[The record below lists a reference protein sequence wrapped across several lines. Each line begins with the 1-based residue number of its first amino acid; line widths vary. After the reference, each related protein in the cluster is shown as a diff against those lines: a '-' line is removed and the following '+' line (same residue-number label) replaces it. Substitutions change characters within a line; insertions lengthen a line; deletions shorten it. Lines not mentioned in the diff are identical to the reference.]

1 MSLWDRIDEESK
13 GSLEALWEA
22 LPGGL
27 NGIPD
32 IVTRRAAMSASRAAA
47 PKGEYP
53 DLTVSVHTYSGPGG
67 DLSLRLYR
75 PNDAASPGPGLIY
88 IHGGGMI
95 MGDLDSQ
102 DENMREAATA
112 LGIPIASID
121 YRKAPEHPYPAAPED
136 CYAGVCW
143 VFEHATDLGMDTS
156 NIGLMGASAGG
167 GLALAVAL
175 MLRDRGGPALNYL
188 LPIYPM
194 IDDRHATAS
203 SHEVIDIGIWDRA
216 GSIEAW
222 GLYLAGAEADAYAAP
237 ARAEDLSGLPP
248 SYIDVGDLDL
258 FRDEDIT
265 LAQRLSAAGV
275 PVEFHLWTGA
285 YHASEL
291 FAPKARLSQ
300 QIWNTRYQAI
310 RRMAGLAESALGS
323 H

>member
-13 GSLEALWEA
+13 GPLEALWEA

-32 IVTRRAAMSASRAAA
+32 IIARRAAMSASRAAA
-47 PKGEYP
+47 PKSDFP
-53 DLTVSVHTYSGPGG
+53 DLTVTTHTYPGPGG

-75 PNDAASPGPGLIY
+75 PNEAPAAGAGLIY

-112 LGIPIASID
+112 LGIPVASID

-143 VFEHATDLGMDTS
+143 VFQHAADLGMDS
-156 NIGLMGASAGG
+156 RNIGLMGASAGG

-175 MLRDRGGPALNYL
+175 MLRDQEGPALKYL

-194 IDDRHATAS
+194 IDDRHETTS
-203 SHEVIDIGIWDRA
+203 SHEVVDIGIWDRA

-222 GLYLAGAEADAYAAP
+222 GWYLGGAEADAYAAP
-237 ARAEDLSGLPP
+237 ARANDLSGLPP
-248 SYIDVGDLDL
+248 TYIDVGDLDL
-258 FRDEDIT
+258 FRDEDIAIT
-265 LAQRLSAAGV
+265 QRLSAAGV

-291 FAPKARLSQ
+291 FAPHARLSQ
-300 QIWNTRYQAI
+300 RIWQTRYTAI
-310 RRMAGLAESALGS
+310 RRLAGLSD

>member
-13 GSLEALWEA
+13 GPLEALWEE

-32 IVTRRAAMSASRAAA
+32 IVARRAAMSASRAAA

-143 VFEHATDLGMDTS
+143 VFEHATDLGMDIS

-175 MLRDRGGPALNYL
+175 MLRDRDGPALKYL

-203 SHEVIDIGIWDRA
+203 SHEVVDIGIWDRA

-222 GLYLAGAEADAYAAP
+222 RWYLGGAEADAYAAP

-300 QIWNTRYQAI
+300 QIWTTRYQAI
-310 RRMAGLAESALGS
+310 RRMAGLAE
-323 H
+323 

>member
-1 MSLWDRIDEESK
+1 MSLWDRIDAESK
-13 GSLEALWEA
+13 PALDILWEA

-27 NGIPD
+27 NSIPD
-32 IVTRRAAMSASRAAA
+32 IVARRAAYEAFRAAA

-53 DLTVSVHTYSGPGG
+53 DLHVSDHSYYGPDG
-67 DLSLRLYR
+67 DLSLRLYQ
-75 PNDAASPGPGLIY
+75 PQHATTPAPGLIY

-95 MGDLDSQ
+95 MGNLESQ
-102 DENMREAATA
+102 DEVLKTTA
-112 LGIPIASID
+112 SELGMPIASLD

-143 VFEHATDLGMDTS
+143 VFDNATALGMDIN

-167 GLALAVAL
+167 GLALATAL
-175 MLRDRGGPALNYL
+175 MLRDREGPELRYL

-194 IDDRHATAS
+194 IDDRHHTAS
-203 SHEVIDIGIWDRA
+203 SKTVLDIGIWDRE

-222 GLYLAGAEADAYAAP
+222 NWYLGDSTPDAYAAP

-248 SYIDVGDLDL
+248 TYIDVGDLDL
-258 FRDEDIT
+258 FRDEDI
-265 LAQRLSAAGV
+265 LIAQRLSAAGV

-291 FAPKARLSQ
+291 FAPQAALSQ
-300 QIWNTRYQAI
+300 HIWATRYAAI
-310 RRMAGLAESALGS
+310 RRFAGIDS
-323 H
+323 

>member
-13 GSLEALWEA
+13 GPLEALWEA

-32 IVTRRAAMSASRAAA
+32 IVARRAAMSASRAAA
-47 PKGEYP
+47 PKGDFP
-53 DLTVSVHTYSGPGG
+53 NLTVTMHTYPGQG
-67 DLSLRLYR
+67 GELSLRLYR
-75 PNDAASPGPGLIY
+75 PNEAPAAGPGLIY

-112 LGIPIASID
+112 LGMPIASID

-143 VFEHATDLGMDTS
+143 VFEHAADLGMDTR

-175 MLRDRGGPALNYL
+175 MLRDREGPALKYL

-194 IDDRHATAS
+194 IDDRHETTS
-203 SHEVIDIGIWDRA
+203 SHEVVDIGIWDRA

-222 GLYLAGAEADAYAAP
+222 GWYLGDAEADAYAAP

-248 SYIDVGDLDL
+248 TYIDVGDLDL
-258 FRDEDIT
+258 FRDEDIAIT
-265 LAQRLSAAGV
+265 QRLSAAGV

-291 FAPKARLSQ
+291 FAPNARLSQ
-300 QIWNTRYQAI
+300 RIWQTRYTAI
-310 RRMAGLAESALGS
+310 RRLAGLPD

>member
-1 MSLWDRIDEESK
+1 MSLWNRIDKESK
-13 GSLEALWEA
+13 GPLEALWEA

-47 PKGEYP
+47 PKADFPNLDVTEQTYAGP
-53 DLTVSVHTYSGPGG
+53 AGDLT
-67 DLSLRLYR
+67 LRLYQAKSA
-75 PNDAASPGPGLIY
+75 PSKGQGLIY

-102 DENMREAATA
+102 DENMREAATS
-112 LGIPIASID
+112 LDMPIASID

-143 VFEHATDLGMDTS
+143 VFEHAAELGMDKD

-175 MLRDRGGPALNYL
+175 MLRDRGGPKLKYL

-194 IDDRHATAS
+194 IDDRHKTSS
-203 SHEVIDIGIWDRA
+203 SHEVVDLGIWDRA
-216 GSIEAW
+216 GSLEAW
-222 GLYLAGAEADAYAAP
+222 GWYLGDTEPDSYAAP

-248 SYIDVGDLDL
+248 AYIDVGDLDL
-258 FRDEDIT
+258 FRDEDIV

-291 FAPKARLSQ
+291 FAPQAALSQ
-300 QIWNTRYQAI
+300 RIWATRYTAI
-310 RRMAGLAESALGS
+310 RRLAGIQS
-323 H
+323 

>member
-13 GSLEALWEA
+13 GPLEALWEA

-32 IVTRRAAMSASRAAA
+32 IVARRAAMSASRAAA

-67 DLSLRLYR
+67 DLSLRLYL
-75 PNDAASPGPGLIY
+75 PNDAASLGPGLIY

-143 VFEHATDLGMDTS
+143 VFEHATDLGMDIS

-175 MLRDRGGPALNYL
+175 MLRDRDGPALKYL

-203 SHEVIDIGIWDRA
+203 SHEVVDIGIWDRA

-222 GLYLAGAEADAYAAP
+222 RWYLGGAEADAYAAP

-275 PVEFHLWTGA
+275 PVEFQLWAGA

-300 QIWNTRYQAI
+300 QIWTTRYQAI
-310 RRMAGLAESALGS
+310 RRMAGLAE
-323 H
+323 

>member
-13 GSLEALWEA
+13 GPLEALWEA

-32 IVTRRAAMSASRAAA
+32 IVARRAAMSASRAAA

-67 DLSLRLYR
+67 DLSLRLYS
-75 PNDAASPGPGLIY
+75 PSEAASPGPGLIY

-95 MGDLDSQ
+95 MGNLDSQ

-112 LGIPIASID
+112 LGMRIASID

-143 VFEHATDLGMDTS
+143 VFGHATDLGMDVS

-175 MLRDRGGPALNYL
+175 MLNDRNGPSLKYL

-203 SHEVIDIGIWDRA
+203 SHEIVDIGIWDRA

-222 GLYLAGAEADAYAAP
+222 GWYLGGAKADKYAGP
-237 ARAEDLSGLPP
+237 ARAEDLSERPP

-275 PVEFHLWTGA
+275 PVAFHLWTGA

-300 QIWNTRYQAI
+300 QIWTTRYEAI
-310 RRMAGLAESALGS
+310 KRMAGLAE
-323 H
+323 

>member
-1 MSLWDRIDEESK
+1 MSLWNRIDKESK
-13 GSLEALWEA
+13 GPLEALWEA

-32 IVTRRAAMSASRAAA
+32 IVARRAAMSASRAAV
-47 PKGEYP
+47 PKADFPNLDVTEHTYTGP
-53 DLTVSVHTYSGPGG
+53 AGDLT
-67 DLSLRLYR
+67 LRLYK
-75 PNDAASPGPGLIY
+75 PKSAPSKGPGLIY

-102 DENMREAATA
+102 DENMREAATS
-112 LGIPIASID
+112 LDMPIASID

-143 VFEHATDLGMDTS
+143 IFEHGAELGMDKD

-175 MLRDRGGPALNYL
+175 MLRDRGGPKLKYL

-194 IDDRHATAS
+194 IDDRHKTSS
-203 SHEVIDIGIWDRA
+203 SHEVVDLGIWDRA
-216 GSIEAW
+216 GSLEAW
-222 GLYLAGAEADAYAAP
+222 GWYLGDTEPDSYAAP

-248 SYIDVGDLDL
+248 AYIDVGDLDL
-258 FRDEDIT
+258 FRDEDIV

-291 FAPKARLSQ
+291 FAPQAALSQ
-300 QIWNTRYQAI
+300 RIWATRYAAI
-310 RRMAGLAESALGS
+310 RRFAGI
-323 H
+323 

>member
-1 MSLWDRIDEESK
+1 MSLWDRIDAESRPP
-13 GSLEALWEA
+13 LEALWEA

-32 IVTRRAAMSASRAAA
+32 IVARRAAMSASRAAA
-47 PKGEYP
+47 PKGTFPQLQITEHQYP
-53 DLTVSVHTYSGPGG
+53 GPDGSLT
-67 DLSLRLYR
+67 LRLYR
-75 PNDAASPGPGLIY
+75 PETAAALSPGLIY

-95 MGDLDSQ
+95 MGDLESQ
-102 DENMREAATA
+102 DENMREAATE
-112 LGIPIASID
+112 LNMPIASID

-136 CYAGVCW
+136 CYAGVSW
-143 VFEHATDLGMDTS
+143 VFANTETLGMDPT

-167 GLALAVAL
+167 GLALATAL
-175 MLRDRGGPALNYL
+175 MLRDRGGPELAYL

-194 IDDRHATAS
+194 IDDRHATPS
-203 SHEVIDIGIWDRA
+203 SHEVVDIGIWDRA

-222 GLYLAGAEADAYAAP
+222 GWYLSGAEADAYAAP
-237 ARAEDLSGLPP
+237 ARAEDLSRLPP

-291 FAPKARLSQ
+291 FAPTARLSQ

-310 RRMAGLAESALGS
+310 RRMAGLAE
-323 H
+323 

>member
-1 MSLWDRIDEESK
+1 
-13 GSLEALWEA
+13 
-22 LPGGL
+22 
-27 NGIPD
+27 
-32 IVTRRAAMSASRAAA
+32 
-47 PKGEYP
+47 
-53 DLTVSVHTYSGPGG
+53 
-67 DLSLRLYR
+67 
-75 PNDAASPGPGLIY
+75 
-88 IHGGGMI
+88 MI

-112 LGIPIASID
+112 LDMPIASID

-143 VFEHATDLGMDTS
+143 VFEQASELGMDTH

-175 MLRDRGGPALNYL
+175 MLRDRGGPKLNYL

-194 IDDRHATAS
+194 IDDRHETSS
-203 SHEVIDIGIWDRA
+203 SHEVVDLGIWDRA

-222 GLYLAGAEADAYAAP
+222 GWYLGDTEPDSYAAP

-248 SYIDVGDLDL
+248 TYIDVGDLDL
-258 FRDEDIT
+258 FRDEDIV
-265 LAQRLSAAGV
+265 LAQRLSGAGV

-291 FAPKARLSQ
+291 FAPKSASGCTVIAKTARESLAQAKQLLSCFL
-300 QIWNTRYQAI
+300 WTRSQFRVSTRPLLPWVLRAHMSTADFVPSAVARCSLLLTNYRGRSLS
-310 RRMAGLAESALGS
+310 RRVVWRTPVGYL
-323 H
+323 

>member
-1 MSLWDRIDEESK
+1 MSLWDRIDAESRPP
-13 GSLEALWEA
+13 LEALWEA

-32 IVTRRAAMSASRAAA
+32 IVARRAAMSASRAAA
-47 PKGEYP
+47 PKGTFPQLQITEHQYP
-53 DLTVSVHTYSGPGG
+53 GPDGSLT
-67 DLSLRLYR
+67 LRLYR
-75 PNDAASPGPGLIY
+75 PETAAALSPGLIY

-95 MGDLDSQ
+95 MGDLESQ
-102 DENMREAATA
+102 DENMREAATE
-112 LGIPIASID
+112 LNMPIASID

-136 CYAGVCW
+136 CYAGVSW
-143 VFEHATDLGMDTS
+143 VFANTETLGMDPT

-175 MLRDRGGPALNYL
+175 MLRDRNGPALKYL

-194 IDDRHATAS
+194 IDDRHQTAS
-203 SHEVIDIGIWDRA
+203 SHEVVDIGIWDRA

-222 GLYLAGAEADAYAAP
+222 GWYLSGAEADAYAAP
-237 ARAEDLSGLPP
+237 ARAEDLSRLPP

-310 RRMAGLAESALGS
+310 RRMAGLAE
-323 H
+323 

>member
-1 MSLWDRIDEESK
+1 MSLWNRIDKESK
-13 GSLEALWEA
+13 GPLEALWEA

-32 IVTRRAAMSASRAAA
+32 IVARRAAMSASRAAV
-47 PKGEYP
+47 PKANFPNLDVTQHTYAGP
-53 DLTVSVHTYSGPGG
+53 AGDLT
-67 DLSLRLYR
+67 LRLYQ
-75 PNDAASPGPGLIY
+75 PKSAPSKGPGLIY

-102 DENMREAATA
+102 DENMREAATS
-112 LGIPIASID
+112 LDMPIASID

-143 VFEHATDLGMDTS
+143 VFEHAAELGMDKD

-175 MLRDRGGPALNYL
+175 MLRDRGGPKLKYL

-194 IDDRHATAS
+194 IDDRHKTSS
-203 SHEVIDIGIWDRA
+203 SHEVVDLGIWDRA
-216 GSIEAW
+216 GSLEAW
-222 GLYLAGAEADAYAAP
+222 GWYLGDTEPDSYAAP

-248 SYIDVGDLDL
+248 AYIDVGDLDL
-258 FRDEDIT
+258 FRDEDIF

-291 FAPKARLSQ
+291 FAPQAALSQ
-300 QIWNTRYQAI
+300 RIWATRYAAI
-310 RRMAGLAESALGS
+310 QRLAGIQS
-323 H
+323 